1 MTIVKDNPRP
11 LCQTCNIRVVRK
23 GPKSVHGYQTWAKL
37 CGSCENKKYRKSR
50 VVNLVCSVCSFVAED
65 SCQIDL
71 VESESIC
78 SNCNRL
84 RVKKNKQ
91 KKHKEYQVTVDATV
105 DWDNLR
111 L

>member
-1 MTIVKDNPRP
+1 MTLFSESTRP
-11 LCQTCNIRVVRK
+11 MCRECNTRVVRK

-50 VVNLVCSVCSFVAED
+50 VVNLVCSVCGFQAED
-65 SCQIDL
+65 KCQIDL
-71 VESESIC
+71 VEGDSLC

-84 RVKKNKQ
+84 RVKQNKQ
-91 KKHKEYQVTVDATV
+91 KKHNEYELTVDATV
-105 DWDNLR
+105 NLNDIR